1 VDDASVK
8 LLAQWRTGD
17 ERAADELF
25 RRYANRLIAMARSRL
40 SPKLARR
47 LDPEDVV
54 QSAYRSFFAGARDG
68 QFDIQR
74 GGDVWKL
81 LVAIVLHKLRNQAK
95 HHTAAKR
102 SIAAEQ
108 PFGSEDSLLGMQ
120 AAVIAESPTPLT
132 ALALVDELEH
142 VMRDLEPEGRRILE
156 LRLQGHTQYEIS
168 NQTGRSV
175 ASVWTPRVGFH
186 ERPSCEQSKRGREA
200 PLPLRRRLAD
210 RRAAPARR
218 LLPAACRARK

>member
-1 VDDASVK
+1 MFFVDDALVN
-8 LLAQWRTGD
+8 LLAKWRTGD
-17 ERAADELF
+17 ARAADELF

-54 QSAYRSFFAGARDG
+54 QSAYRSFFARARDG

-74 GGDVWKL
+74 GEDVWKL

-95 HHTAAKR
+95 HHTADKR
-102 SIAAEQ
+102 NIATEQ
-108 PFGSEDSLLGMQ
+108 PFGGEDSLLGMQ
-120 AAVIAESPTPLT
+120 AEVVAQAPTPMT

-142 VMRDLEPEGRRILE
+142 VMRDLEPAGRRILE

-168 NQTGRSV
+168 TQTGRSV
-175 ASVWTPRVGFH
+175 ASVCRTLAWVK
-186 ERPSCEQSKRGREA
+186 EQLEQAEIRNRS
-200 PLPLRRRLAD
+200 
-210 RRAAPARR
+210 
-218 LLPAACRARK
+218 

>member
-1 VDDASVK
+1 
-8 LLAQWRTGD
+8 
-17 ERAADELF
+17 
-25 RRYANRLIAMARSRL
+25 MARSRL

-54 QSAYRSFFAGARDG
+54 QSAYRSFFAGARDD

-95 HHTAAKR
+95 HHTADKR

-120 AAVIAESPTPLT
+120 AAVIAGSPAPMT

-142 VMRDLEPEGRRILE
+142 VMRDLEPVGRHILE

-168 NQTGRSV
+168 TQTGRSV
-175 ASVWTPRVGFH
+175 ASVCRTLAWVK
-186 ERPSCEQSKRGREA
+186 EQLEQA
-200 PLPLRRRLAD
+200 ELRHRS
-210 RRAAPARR
+210 
-218 LLPAACRARK
+218 

>member
-1 VDDASVK
+1 MVHVDDASVK
-8 LLAQWRTGD
+8 LIAQWRTGD

-40 SPKLARR
+40 SSKLSRR

-54 QSAYRSFFAGARDG
+54 QSAYRSFFAGAREG

-95 HHTAAKR
+95 HHMADKR
-102 SIAAEQ
+102 SIVAEQ

-120 AAVIAESPTPLT
+120 AEVVAQAPTPLT

-168 NQTGRSV
+168 TQTDRSV
-175 ASVWTPRVGFH
+175 ASVCRTLAWVK
-186 ERPSCEQSKRGREA
+186 EQLEEA
-200 PLPLRRRLAD
+200 EIRNRS
-210 RRAAPARR
+210 
-218 LLPAACRARK
+218 